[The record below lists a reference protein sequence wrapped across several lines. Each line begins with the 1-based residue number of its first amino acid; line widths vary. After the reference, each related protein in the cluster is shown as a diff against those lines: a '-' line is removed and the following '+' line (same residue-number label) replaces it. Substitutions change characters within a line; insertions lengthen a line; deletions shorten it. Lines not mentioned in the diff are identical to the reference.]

1 MALTLVL
8 RPFRNLA
15 TRSIGLV
22 ASLLF
27 VCCSLTALGAD
38 KPNVI
43 LIYTDDQG
51 SIDVNC
57 YGANDLVT
65 PHMDAL
71 AARGTRFTQ
80 FYAAAPVCSP
90 SRAAMLTGRVPQRA
104 GVPGNV
110 SSSKG
115 KHGMPAEQITIAEMM
130 KDAGYVTGHVGKWH
144 LGYSSAT
151 MPNGQGFDL
160 SFGHMG
166 GCIDNYS
173 HFFYW
178 NGPNRHDLW
187 LNGKEIWRD
196 GQYFPDLMVQQGSHF
211 IEANQDKPFFM
222 YWAINLPH
230 YPLQGKAKWHE
241 VYKDLPEPRRQYAEF
256 ISSMDEAIGQLLSK
270 LDDLNLREKTI
281 VIFQSDHGHSHE
293 ERTFFGGGNSGPYR
307 GAKFS
312 LFEGGIRVPAMIS
325 WPGKLPEGAVR
336 KQMATACDWFPTI
349 AELCD
354 IPAPDHRIDGR
365 SIVDVIKSKT
375 APSPHEVFHWQSGRG
390 KGGRQWA
397 VREGDWKL
405 IGNPNDTS
413 KKAEVTEQFFLS
425 NLADDVSEMK
435 NLANEKPQVVER
447 LKGLHHAWIREF
459 E

>member
-1 MALTLVL
+1 MLK
-8 RPFRNLA
+8 
-15 TRSIGLV
+15 RSIIV
-22 ASLLF
+22 LLF
-27 VCCSLTALGAD
+27 ATYCLAAE

-57 YGANDLVT
+57 YGAKDLVT

-90 SRAAMLTGRVPQRA
+90 SRAAVLTGRVPQRA

-110 SSSKG
+110 SSHKG
-115 KHGMPAEQITIAEMM
+115 KSGMPTSQVTIAEMM
-130 KDAGYVTGHVGKWH
+130 KQAGYATAHVGKWH
-144 LGYSSAT
+144 LGYTSET
-151 MPNGQGFDL
+151 MPNGQGFDQ

-187 LNGKEIWRD
+187 QNGKEIWRD
-196 GQYFPDLMVQQGSHF
+196 GKYFPDLMVQQGQQF
-211 IEANQDKPFFM
+211 IEANKDKPFFM

-230 YPLQGKAKWHE
+230 YPLQGKAKWHD
-241 VYKDLPEPRRQYAEF
+241 VYKDLAAPRRMYAEF
-256 ISSMDEAIGQLLSK
+256 ISSMDEAIGELLAK
-270 LDDLNLREKTI
+270 LDELKLRENTI
-281 VIFQSDHGHSHE
+281 VVFQSDHGHSHE
-293 ERTFFGGGNSGPYR
+293 KRTFSGGGSAGPYR

-312 LFEGGIRVPAMIS
+312 LFEGGIRVPAIIS

-336 KQMATACDWFPTI
+336 SQMATACDWLPTI
-349 AELCD
+349 AELCE
-354 IPAPDHRIDGR
+354 IEKPDRKLDGH
-365 SIVDVIKSKT
+365 SIVELIKSDDAK
-375 APSPHEVFHWQSGRG
+375 SPHKVFHWQSGRG

-405 IGNPNDTS
+405 IGNPKDTS
-413 KKAEVTEQFFLS
+413 NKAEVTENYFLS
-425 NLADDVSEMK
+425 NLVEDVSEMK
-435 NLANEKPQVVER
+435 NMASKNSEVVER
-447 LKGLHHAWIREF
+447 LKGLHEAWLKDVE
-459 E
+459 